1 MAEQS
6 WAQVLEGAAR
16 RDEASLLRLTRH
28 VTQLLARY
36 GAYAVRDDWTT
47 LAREI
52 AEEAPK
58 SFSGRSDAGG
68 HIESVAKNRFWGK
81 VLDLM
86 TESDP
91 KASALFFPTVRKLL
105 ATWDGSRAQEAV
117 WDDIVSETSI
127 QIWERWRAR
136 DVEKPWALLCTIAK
150 RRFLDR
156 VRATRP
162 TDELDQEMV
171 EDERDASPG
180 EGVFTQQALGVLDE
194 QEREIV
200 VRMDLEG
207 ETRIEIANSMGVS
220 EGQAAEDLAMDRRRT
235 PPGAKGGLGGDVQ
248 GLETPEPRAGG
259 PEARARARR
268 GVRRALPGSSAD
280 GARMNRAL
288 SSRSGDPRRPLRRLR
303 CAGVRHS
310 TRRTTSRRGMRNAG

>member
-6 WAQVLEGAAR
+6 WAQVLEGATR

-52 AEEAPK
+52 AEEAPR

-162 TDELDQEMV
+162 TDELDQETV

-180 EGVFTQQALGVLDE
+180 EEIFTQQALGVLDE

-207 ETRIEIANSMGVS
+207 ETRIEIAKSMGVS
-220 EGQAAEDLAMDRRRT
+220 EGQVLSLRRAGLRKIWRWIGDT
-235 PPGAKGGLGGDVQ
+235 LPPGPREIWAEMFKGSKRLSPEQVAQKLGLELGEVYDALSQARALTGLG
-248 GLETPEPRAGG
+248 
-259 PEARARARR
+259 
-268 GVRRALPGSSAD
+268 
-280 GARMNRAL
+280 
-288 SSRSGDPRRPLRRLR
+288 
-303 CAGVRHS
+303 
-310 TRRTTSRRGMRNAG
+310 